1 MGWSD
6 EFHTRRASHDDD
18 GASDAAAAE
27 VPAAGAVRR
36 RYSFS
41 PGSPTFPDSPSLT
54 SAKAARSVVTPAAR
68 PPLPKRSSSSLDR
81 GDSRSHS
88 GGSGGGGSGGLDGGD
103 AYGSLLLVGAAV
115 AGSALQHLSPR
126 RTAASPRGGGQG
138 PRAGQNG
145 QAPQTPPQ
153 QYPHQQQTNS
163 YRSPSPRGRTLP
175 PPILM
180 SPRTPRGDRPKTP
193 RSVRFSDEPEVEG
206 SVPCTPRTP
215 RGSLLGRPPLHP
227 VSPTSQQQPPSPTQP
242 EQGAPG
248 RGRGPPAAR
257 QPAPMGMPAPSRML
271 EAATRP
277 PAQAARFVMAAPLH
291 LVAILLAAT
300 QQAANSVTDGV
311 GRVVGPPLRALPRPS
326 HRRHRQRQPDPQQVA
341 PCMLLLV
348 WQLSQAPCR
357 KRQHDVRTAS
367 GQ

>member
-6 EFHTRRASHDDD
+6 EFHTRRASHDDE

-36 RYSFS
+36 R
-41 PGSPTFPDSPSLT
+41 PTFPDSPSLT

-81 GDSRSHS
+81 GDSRSRSGGS

-103 AYGSLLLVGAAV
+103 AFGSLLLVGAAV

-126 RTAASPRGGGQG
+126 RAAASPRGGGQG

-153 QYPHQQQTNS
+153 QYPHKQQTSS
-163 YRSPSPRGRTLP
+163 YRSPSPRGRPLP

-193 RSVRFSDEPEVEG
+193 RSVRFSDEREVEG
-206 SVPCTPRTP
+206 SVPRTPRTP

-227 VSPTSQQQPPSPTQP
+227 VSPTSQQQLPSPTQP

-248 RGRGPPAAR
+248 RGGGPPAAR
-257 QPAPMGMPAPSRML
+257 QPAPMGMPEPSRML

-311 GRVVGPPLRALPRPS
+311 GRVVGPPLRALPRPG
-326 HRRHRQRQPDPQQVA
+326 HRRQRLRQPEPQQVV
-341 PCMLLLV
+341 LLV
-348 WQLSQAPCR
+348 WQLAQAPCR
-357 KRQHDVRTAS
+357 KCQHDVRTATV
-367 GQ
+367 Q